1 MERQIKQWIEQ
12 WIEQGHKRLRAWLDR
27 HPGVEVLGVLAACV
41 GGLVLT
47 LAVIVP
53 WVDQLTA
60 NTPLMLGIIA
70 LCVVTGFVSDHYG
83 RKRRRAAAA
92 KQAEQLKREN
102 PQLAAVIDILETYRA
117 VADDDASATSLIQS
131 LLFLAAGIAIP
142 IFLPVIIAKLQAP

>member
-1 MERQIKQWIEQ
+1 MEQHVKQWIEL
-12 WIEQGHKRLRAWLDR
+12 GRKRLRAWLDR
-27 HPGVEVLGVLAACV
+27 HPGVEVLGVLGMCI
-41 GGLVLT
+41 GGLILT
-47 LAVIVP
+47 FAVVVP

-70 LCVVTGFVSDHYG
+70 LCIVATFVGDHYG

-102 PQLAAVIDILETYRA
+102 PQMAAVIDILETYRA
-117 VADDDASATSLIQS
+117 VADEDASATSLIQS

-142 IFLPVIIAKLQAP
+142 IFLPAIIARLQAP